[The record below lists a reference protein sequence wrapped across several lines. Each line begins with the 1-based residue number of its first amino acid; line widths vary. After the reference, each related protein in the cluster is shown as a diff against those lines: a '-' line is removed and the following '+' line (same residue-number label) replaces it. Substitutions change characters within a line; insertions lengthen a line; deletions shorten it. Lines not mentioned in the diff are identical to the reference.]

1 MTSVLRNTE
10 PQEEKARMSQS
21 PDFTTSSNFKAKTAT
36 TSAPPM
42 EHAPPTKNTLELPA
56 EEELIMEEQSLYG
69 LDEELEKTLEAIY
82 RDEPK
87 DDCLTSR
94 PSWANKAEYLL
105 AQVGYSVGLST
116 IWRFPYLC
124 LHNGGGSFIIIYMFM
139 LALVG
144 VPLLVMEIALG
155 QRLHQGSIGVWKN
168 MTPWC
173 SGVGYSSFMVCFVV
187 GLYYSVLMAWSLY
200 YLVQSFQSPLPWAM
214 CPFLNNSSSFG
225 EKGDP
230 ECSRTASTTYFW
242 YRHVLRTTDEIE
254 LGGLPAMHL
263 CISLLVTWLIICIS
277 LVRGLKSTGKM
288 LYVSVLLPYI
298 IFVCV
303 LIRSLMLKGADF
315 GIRSLLAAQVP
326 ALYSVD
332 VWRRTGNHLFLS
344 MGSGF
349 GCFTAISSYIPR
361 SNNCIMDASAVA
373 LLNLLIS
380 VTATVFVFATM
391 GYLATV
397 NSEKCYVKNAERV
410 MNLVTAGVLPPELR
424 LPESLFRHMSY
435 TYPRWFGNLP
445 EPVRVVAQPYLS
457 NCDLSEQLKEVM
469 EGPGVA
475 FVAFTEIIAVFAGST
490 FWAIIVFLFLVATG
504 LSTMQGIMQGIITPL
519 LDTFA
524 VTRRH
529 STLLTVGVCTSM
541 SLGSF
546 FFVQPAGSYYVNLL
560 DDYWASLPLFV
571 ILIVENVSMA
581 WIYGAR
587 RFHADLII
595 ILGRP
600 ISSVYRWLW
609 SLVSPLLL
617 LVLFVII
624 LIHLY
629 LRPITYMAWNSSISN
644 EVLQSYPP
652 WGKALLGLL
661 TSLTVLP
668 IPVCAAYI
676 LLHKMPPPPAGAMQH
691 PDTDFFK
698 GDAKEENQKTR
709 LRLSPGQIKRKT
721 SKFR

>member
-225 EKGDP
+225 EKG
-230 ECSRTASTTYFW
+230 ASTTYFW

-529 STLLTVGVCTSM
+529 STLLTARGQ
-541 SLGSF
+541 LLRE
-546 FFVQPAGSYYVNLL
+546 PAG
-560 DDYWASLPLFV
+560 
-571 ILIVENVSMA
+571 
-581 WIYGAR
+581 R
-587 RFHADLII
+587 
-595 ILGRP
+595 
-600 ISSVYRWLW
+600 
-609 SLVSPLLL
+609 
-617 LVLFVII
+617 
-624 LIHLY
+624 
-629 LRPITYMAWNSSISN
+629 
-644 EVLQSYPP
+644 
-652 WGKALLGLL
+652 LLGVAAPVRHPHRGERVHGLDLRGPEVPRRPDHHPGPPHLL
-661 TSLTVLP
+661 RVPLALEPGVALAAAG
-668 IPVCAAYI
+668 PVCHHPHPPVPEAHHLHGLELQHFQRSAPELPAMGEGLAGAAH
-676 LLHKMPPPPAGAMQH
+676 LAHRPAHPRLRRVHPPAQ
-691 PDTDFFK
+691 
-698 GDAKEENQKTR
+698 DASAAGWRHAAPGHR
-709 LRLSPGQIKRKT
+709 LL
-721 SKFR
+721 